1 LRQLLD
7 KVSLQNNYLRE
18 DLNMTSLMRSA
29 ILTCCFLILIGCV
42 SGGVPTWRQFHG
54 NLTGQG
60 YIPVESGFALS
71 SAWVAGPYKLS
82 SSSPV
87 IGNAIDGKQIVYIGT
102 VDGELVAIDS
112 EDGNERWRHSFA
124 SKDKIAHILS
134 TPAVSRNGDV
144 YVITLHPLAKRRF
157 RSVLH
162 KVDEFSRIR
171 WSYVFADEGFTS
183 GAPKILKWGEDTL
196 IFIYLTAVVD
206 NDPQGAL
213 LVLRDNGKTV
223 DLLDRKALG
232 RCVWGSAAQRASSQD
247 VFDSFSAVEE
257 FISANPSETG
267 GRNLPDMFVDPT
279 VAVFTDRKI
288 PLIAIADNLCSI
300 GAYEWDDELSV
311 VWREFHPFEKH
322 SSTALLPDGMMV
334 FGRQDGK
341 TLAYDMETGVKL
353 WEYDAGR
360 PVFAT
365 PAAAPGEK
373 LFIIAKDHLEVLRQQ
388 DGTLV
393 HDGEL
398 PRKFALMG
406 QTYASPAVT
415 ENCIYVSTRALLTF
429 SHDLSTRSQDTN
441 FSGNG
446 LASIALGNN
455 GAVYAVAADGTIH
468 KYLGKK

>member
-1 LRQLLD
+1 
-7 KVSLQNNYLRE
+7 
-18 DLNMTSLMRSA
+18 MTSLMRSA
-29 ILTCCFLILIGCV
+29 ILTCCFLILIGCA
-42 SGGVPTWRQFHG
+42 SGGIPTWRQFHG
-54 NLTGQG
+54 DLAGQG
-60 YIPVESGFALS
+60 FMPVESGFALS

-87 IGNAIDGKQIVYIGT
+87 IGNDIDGKQIVYIGT

-112 EDGNERWRHSFA
+112 QDGNERWRHSFA
-124 SKDKIAHILS
+124 SKDKIAHIVS

-171 WSYVFADEGFTS
+171 WSYAFADEGFTS

-206 NDPQGAL
+206 NDPQGTL

-223 DLLDRKALG
+223 DILDRKALG

-322 SSTALLPDGMMV
+322 SSIALLPDGMMV
-334 FGRQDGK
+334 FGRQDGM